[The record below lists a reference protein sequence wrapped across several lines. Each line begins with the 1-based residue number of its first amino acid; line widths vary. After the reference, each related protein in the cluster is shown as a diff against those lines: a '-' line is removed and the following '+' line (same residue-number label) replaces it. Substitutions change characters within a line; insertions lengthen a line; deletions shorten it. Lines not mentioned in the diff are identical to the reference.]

1 MSAEPAEST
10 PDEMALRVYLL
21 GCVDFEA
28 LLRFQRL
35 LHFEITGN
43 RRQAALIVCEHP
55 PLITVGRQGSRS
67 HIHLEA
73 DELRLRGWPIRW
85 VNRGGG
91 CMLHVP
97 GQLALYPI
105 LPLDRLRCGIA
116 EYLRGLTETIR
127 AAVEDFSIH
136 AGLGADDEGVWVG
149 SRLLAAVG
157 VSVRDWVTSYGA
169 YVNIHPA
176 LELFRHVSVSAHQH
190 QPMTSLERERRGPVR
205 PALVRERLIE
215 HFRNRFGFSRIAL
228 FSDHPALGLC
238 AKISSSNEPRGARGA
253 RGNARG

>member
-1 MSAEPAEST
+1 MSAELPKSPA
-10 PDEMALRVYLL
+10 DEMALQVYLL
-21 GCVDFEA
+21 GRVDFET
-28 LLRFQRL
+28 LLRFQRR
-35 LHFEITGN
+35 LHFEITGD

-55 PLITVGRQGSRS
+55 ALITVGRQGSRS

-73 DELRLRGWPIRW
+73 DELQLRGWPIRW

-105 LPLDRLRCGIA
+105 LPLDRMRCGIA
-116 EYLRGLTETIR
+116 AYLQNLNESIR
-127 AAVEDFSIH
+127 AALDDFSIH
-136 AGLGADDEGVWVG
+136 AGLRTDDDGVWVG
-149 SRLLAAVG
+149 PRLLAALG

-176 LELFRHVSVSAHQH
+176 LDLFRHVTVSSHEH

-215 HFRNRFGFSRIAL
+215 HFRSRFGFSRIAL
-228 FSDHPALGLC
+228 FSDHPALGGVMQRC
-238 AKISSSNEPRGARGA
+238 QASSAETKGT
-253 RGNARG
+253 